1 MKDLQGNTLI
11 NVDKSLIE
19 FSAGALRVEGDGGV
33 IFRFGF
39 AITIILCKFNKK
51 KNFFLISDSVQTP
64 ILKSEPGKELKLES
78 PTRSL
83 EVKASQEIFIQSISG
98 KFKRK
103 FYKILVF

>member
-1 MKDLQGNTLI
+1 MQGNTLI

-39 AITIILCKFNKK
+39 SITIILSGILFNLMETS
-51 KNFFLISDSVQTP
+51 FLISDSVQTP
-64 ILKSEPGKELKLES
+64 ILKSEPGKDLKLES

-83 EVKASQEIFIQSISG
+83 DVKASQEIFIQSIAG
-98 KFKRK
+98 NLK
-103 FYKILVF
+103 L

>member
-1 MKDLQGNTLI
+1 MQGNTLI

-39 AITIILCKFNKK
+39 SITIILFNLMETS
-51 KNFFLISDSVQTP
+51 FLISDSVQTP
-64 ILKSEPGKELKLES
+64 ILKSEPGKDLKLES

-83 EVKASQEIFIQSISG
+83 DVKASQEIFIQSIAG
-98 KFKRK
+98 NLK
-103 FYKILVF
+103 L